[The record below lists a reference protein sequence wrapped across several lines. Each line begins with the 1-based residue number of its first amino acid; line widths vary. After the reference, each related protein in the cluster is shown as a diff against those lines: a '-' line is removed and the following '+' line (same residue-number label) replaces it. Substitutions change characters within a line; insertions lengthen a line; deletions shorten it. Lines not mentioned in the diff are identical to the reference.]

1 MTPLFAK
8 LNFKEQKE
16 ICLINAPEE
25 FEKEMQPMEEETSFI
40 TDLRSCKKAEF
51 VLAFVKS
58 KIEIDRIASAV
69 IKKLEG
75 DAIVWFAY
83 PKKTS
88 KKYSVE
94 IHRDNGWDQLRAS
107 GLDSVRAVSISDDWS
122 ALRFRKV
129 AYIKK

>member
-1 MTPLFAK
+1 M
-8 LNFKEQKE
+8 
-16 ICLINAPEE
+16 
-25 FEKEMQPMEEETSFI
+25 EKETSFI
-40 TDLRSCKKAEF
+40 ADLRSCKKAEF
-51 VLAFVKS
+51 VLAFVQS
-58 KIEIDRIASAV
+58 KNEIDRIVSAV

-107 GLDSVRAVSISDDWS
+107 GFDSVRAVSISDDWS